1 MTIGRQLR
9 LTLYDAGAVA
19 RSLAGVLAIVL
30 VAAWVSSPAAAVSA
44 GAAAIVAGASA
55 LQDSPRSRFLTVVV
69 VSLEMALAVL
79 LGSLTEGNSI
89 AFVIV
94 AALWCVAAGLHWSIS
109 ANAGLVAAAGA
120 ALILTTAPT
129 SHTVASVAATVAL
142 ALAGGLSQAVLIAIW
157 PQRRWRIQR
166 SALTRAYLSLA
177 ADADR
182 IAVDAD
188 TGVETEPLIRLREAF
203 TVSEALAKRRPPI
216 YRGWYSL
223 PERIAESLA
232 VLGVH
237 NDDDAVVRVLHSA
250 SELLVIVAHARRRSR
265 GELGYA
271 TGQLDGA
278 ADGVQGG
285 AREAALRLSTQL
297 REAVELRFG
306 QFEPEQV
313 VSLGHGGVPH
323 ALTAIAGL
331 VRAQLTGSSPILR
344 HTVRL
349 TAATAVGVA
358 LWRFGGMP
366 HGVWVPLTVL
376 MVLRPETAHTYTRCV
391 GRIAGTAVGVAV
403 AALLA
408 SLTEPSALVSAV
420 LAVSFLAMGYLTAEF
435 SYVGVNTAIA
445 GALVFLIDTAGAGG
459 AGAIGD
465 QLLAV
470 VTGGGLAVAVHVLV
484 PDNALVRLRQR
495 AGELLKTEIDY
506 AAAVVKAFVHD
517 LDHPK
522 EQLESAWGRAVSARA
537 AFEATAGATG
547 TESGALRRWM
557 RGYRAALNSVTTSC
571 ATLEAHLPAHP
582 PPNLNREFVAAVDDY
597 VKALCGDPATPAAP
611 WSVDTDALLAASA
624 GVRDAAATLTDAH
637 AAERLLVGEI
647 ATITGVV
654 TGIATRDIGL
664 ASPGPTSAG

>member
-1 MTIGRQLR
+1 MTIARQLR
-9 LTLYDAGAVA
+9 LTLYDAGAVV
-19 RSLAGVLAIVL
+19 RSLAGVLAVVL
-30 VAAWVSSPAAAVSA
+30 LATWVSSPAAAVSA

-55 LQDSPRSRFLTVVV
+55 LQDSPRSRVPTVVV
-69 VSLEMALAVL
+69 ISLEMTLAVL
-79 LGSLTEGNSI
+79 LGSLAEGNSI
-89 AFVIV
+89 VFVCV
-94 AALWCVAAGLHWSIS
+94 VALWCVAAGLHWAIS

-120 ALILTTAPT
+120 ALILTTVPT
-129 SHTVASVAATVAL
+129 AHTIGSVLATAGL
-142 ALAGGLSQAVLIAIW
+142 ALVGGLSQAVLIGVW
-157 PQRRWRIQR
+157 PQRRWRAQR

-188 TGVETEPLIRLREAF
+188 TRIEREPLIRLRDAF

-223 PERIAESLA
+223 PERIAESLTA
-232 VLGVH
+232 LGAR
-237 NDDDAVVRVLHSA
+237 NDDEDVLRVLHSA
-250 SELLVIVAHARRRSR
+250 SELLVIIAHARRRAR
-265 GELGYA
+265 GDLGYA

-278 ADGVQGG
+278 AAAVQGG
-285 AREAALRLSTQL
+285 AREAALRLSNQL

-306 QFEPEQV
+306 QFEPDQV
-313 VSLGHGGVPH
+313 AQFKSSGVPD
-323 ALTAIAGL
+323 ALTALAGL
-331 VRAQLTGSSPILR
+331 LRAQLSGNSPILR

-349 TAATAVGVA
+349 TVATAAGAA
-358 LWRFGGMP
+358 LWRFGEMS
-366 HGVWVPLTVL
+366 HGVWIALTVL

-391 GRIAGTAVGVAV
+391 ARIAGTAVGVAG

-408 SLTEPSALVSAV
+408 VLTEPTALFSALFAV
-420 LAVSFLAMGYLTAEF
+420 GFLAIGYATAEL
-435 SYVGVNTAIA
+435 SYLGVNTAIA
-445 GALVFLIDTAGAGG
+445 GALVFLIDTGSHGG
-459 AGAIGD
+459 ANAVGD

-506 AAAVVKAFVHD
+506 AAAVIKAFVHD

-522 EQLESAWGRAVSARA
+522 EQLEAAWGRAVSARA

-547 TESGALRRWM
+547 TDSGPLRRWL
-557 RGYRAALNSVTTSC
+557 RSYRAALNSVTTSC
-571 ATLEAHLPAHP
+571 AALEAHLPTHP
-582 PPNLNREFVAAVDDY
+582 PSDLNREFVAAVDDY
-597 VKALCGDPATPAAP
+597 VKALCGEPATPAAP
-611 WSVDTDALLAASA
+611 WSVDTDALLAASV
-624 GVRDAAATLTDAH
+624 GVRDAAALLTDAQ

-647 ATITGVV
+647 ANITVV
-654 TGIATRDIGL
+654 VSEITADIGV